1 MCDRK
6 WVLLM
11 VICWGRTCVLT
22 SVEAHGALAEGRGVR
37 LAQLGG
43 GGLGDRLLWLRLQKK
58 SLGWVCM
65 S

>member
-1 MCDRK
+1 
-6 WVLLM
+6 M